1 MNWLLALL
9 LLMAGPVAAQPAD
22 DEVVIGLQVGP
33 TSLDP
38 HFTISTPNQMTS
50 LHLFDPLMLRD
61 ENMRLM
67 PGLATDWY
75 RIDPHTW
82 QFDLRRDVR
91 FHDGSPFTAAD
102 VAYTIER
109 VPTVSHS
116 PASYAAAVIE
126 VASVEIVDDHT
137 LRIRTRRPYPLFP
150 NDISR
155 LYIIS
160 HRVAQGAET
169 GDFNTGAATVGTGP
183 YRFVSFAPG
192 ERLVLQRNEHYWGR
206 KPDFRRVTLREI
218 GNDAARVAA
227 LLSGSVDLIDIV
239 PPADRERLQHDPRV
253 RLWQTSSAR
262 LIYLAM
268 DHARADSPFVSDHH
282 GRPLSSNP
290 LQDLRVRRALS
301 KLIRRDA
308 INERVMQGAA
318 ESAGQLV
325 PEGLFGYVPGLKPEP
340 HDPEGARE
348 LLTEAGYPDGFR
360 LTLHGPNNR
369 YINDGQVT
377 LTVAQMLARGGIDM
391 RVQIMPSNVF
401 FQRAANRDFSLFLL
415 GYGSSSGDAFRGL
428 RALLGSWDPE
438 AGMGANNRGR
448 YSNPRLDQMLHAA
461 MEESDDAER
470 EALVQELTRIAFKDV
485 AIIPLYFQHNM
496 WATRPGLRYLPRRDE
511 RTLAANL
518 RREP

>member
-1 MNWLLALL
+1 MNRWLAILL
-9 LLMAGPVAAQPAD
+9 LVMWPLAAQPPEE
-22 DEVVIGLQVGP
+22 EVVIGLQVGP

-61 ENMRLM
+61 ENMRLV
-67 PGLATDWY
+67 PGLATHWY
-75 RIDPHTW
+75 AVDAHTW
-82 QFDLRRDVR
+82 QFDLRRGVR

-126 VASVEIVDDHT
+126 VASVEVVDDHT

-160 HRVAQGAET
+160 HRVAKGAT
-169 GDFNTGAATVGTGP
+169 TRDFNAGRVTVGTGP

-192 ERLVLQRNEHYWGR
+192 ERLVLERNERYWGR
-206 KPDFRRVTLREI
+206 KPDFRRVTLRVI

-239 PPADRERLQHDPRV
+239 PPADRERLQRDPRV

-268 DHARADSPFVSDHH
+268 DHARSDSPYVSDHR
-282 GRPLSSNP
+282 GRPLPSNP
-290 LQDLRVRRALS
+290 LQDRRVRLALS

-308 INERVMQGAA
+308 INDRVMQGAS

-325 PEGLFGYVPGLKPEP
+325 PEGLFGYVPDMRPEP
-340 HDPEGARE
+340 YDPEGARR
-348 LLTEAGYPDGFR
+348 LLAEAGYPDGFR

-401 FQRAANRDFSLFLL
+401 FQRAANRDFSVFLV

-428 RALLGSWDPE
+428 RALLGTWDPE

-448 YSNPRLDQMLHAA
+448 YSNPRVDRLLRSA
-461 MEESDDAER
+461 MEQADDAAR
-470 EALVQELTRIAFKDV
+470 EAQVQALTRMAFEDV

-496 WATRPGLRYLPRRDE
+496 WATRPGLRYIPRRDE
-511 RTLAANL
+511 RTVASNL